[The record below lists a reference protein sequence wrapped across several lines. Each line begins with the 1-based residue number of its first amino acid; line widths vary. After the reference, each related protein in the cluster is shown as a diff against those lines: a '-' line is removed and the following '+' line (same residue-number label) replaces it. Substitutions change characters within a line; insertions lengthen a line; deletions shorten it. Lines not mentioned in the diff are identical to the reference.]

1 MVCLIIVINPFFLIF
16 FVFAKTSVNISKSIK
31 SYIFDFLILFE
42 SPLKSWLGAY
52 LKILSGYFKL
62 FMVCKATNLTQSPI
76 FWGFYKIA
84 EKLIN
89 LLNLVWVWLVCL
101 FCCCA
106 FCCFCCCVLVSAL
119 YFLLC
124 WRLMF

>member
-1 MVCLIIVINPFFLIF
+1 
-16 FVFAKTSVNISKSIK
+16 
-31 SYIFDFLILFE
+31 LFE

-89 LLNLVWVWLVCL
+89 LLNLVWVWLVCS
-101 FCCCA
+101 FFA
-106 FCCFCCCVLVSAL
+106 AAL
-119 YFLLC
+119 WCLLC
-124 WRLMF
+124 ISCFVGG